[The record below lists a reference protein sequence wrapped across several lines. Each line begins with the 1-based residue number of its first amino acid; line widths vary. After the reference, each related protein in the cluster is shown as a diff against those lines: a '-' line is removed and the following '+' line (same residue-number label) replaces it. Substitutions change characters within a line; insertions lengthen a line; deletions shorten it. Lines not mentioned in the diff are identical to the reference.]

1 MRSWWR
7 ALPERS
13 LELVLVC
20 LFIFGLVAAI
30 MVARQTSA
38 GTQLVMITLELLL
51 PPIIGIV
58 AAGLLAGD
66 SALDLLLSAPTP
78 APYILLRRLVVLVV
92 FLVVLAGLV
101 QGLAGLCSIQLP
113 VKGAAQLLIWITPSL
128 LYVGLGTAAALVRG
142 RMLDG
147 VGAVIGIWV
156 MTLITISMITDLC
169 APLQGQSCAAAV
181 VSPAMSYFRSQDPN
195 WSLNRAGYAVVGMVL
210 ICLGLFLSSNEER
223 LINAAHA
230 DEN

>member
-1 MRSWWR
+1 
-7 ALPERS
+7 
-13 LELVLVC
+13 VC
-20 LFIFGLVAAI
+20 LFLFGLLIAI

-38 GTQLVMITLELLL
+38 GTQLVMIALELLL
-51 PPIIGIV
+51 PPIIGMV

-66 SALDLLLSAPTP
+66 AALDLLLSVPTP
-78 APYILLRRLVVLVV
+78 APYILLRRLAVLLV

-101 QGLAGLCSIQLP
+101 QGLSGLWTIQLP
-113 VKGAAQLLIWITPSL
+113 VKGAAQLLIWTTPSL

-147 VGAVIGIWV
+147 VGAVMGVWV

-195 WSLNRAGYAVVGMVL
+195 WPLNRVGYAVVGIAL

-223 LINAAHA
+223 LIDAAYA
-230 DEN
+230 DGN